1 MILTN
6 KVEWKY
12 SAFLFY
18 LILAI
23 IDRRVGKRRL
33 IKMYETIDEE
43 KDWVQYFYR
52 LRCDAEGIK
61 VDM

>member
-43 KDWVQYFYR
+43 KDWVQDFYR